1 MNPDAGKFYGISTAC
16 RMMGVSRAAYYKWTH
31 RKVTVHEQ
39 ENQAIW
45 DYIIELEEKN
55 HDIFGVKRLLT
66 YINTETHYHV
76 SHGRVRRI
84 MRLAGIHASIRLAKR
99 DRQVEKKAFLLVN
112 KRYTVNMGHTFH
124 PVAPNVVWV
133 TDCSEI
139 TYGKDNKQKLRLSA
153 VKDLHD
159 HSVIA
164 YCVAPTEMANLVTKT
179 MKLAIENND
188 GIEPDTV
195 HSDQGATYTS
205 STYKHVPGGRRYHA
219 QHVTT
224 RDTR

>member
-1 MNPDAGKFYGISTAC
+1 M
-16 RMMGVSRAAYYKWTH
+16 
-31 RKVTVHEQ
+31 
-39 ENQAIW
+39 
-45 DYIIELEEKN
+45 
-55 HDIFGVKRLLT
+55 
-66 YINTETHYHV
+66 
-76 SHGRVRRI
+76 
-84 MRLAGIHASIRLAKR
+84 
-99 DRQVEKKAFLLVN
+99 
-112 KRYTVNMGHTFH
+112 
-124 PVAPNVVWV
+124 
-133 TDCSEI
+133 
-139 TYGKDNKQKLRLSA
+139 
-153 VKDLHD
+153 
-159 HSVIA
+159 IA